1 MEQLRRFASV
11 PLASRYYREALEHM
25 GDMRRA
31 YRSGILDKRFIER
44 IMLAVTQVNGCKMCS
59 YAHTRMA
66 LESGMSAQEIRCM
79 LSGEFADVPDS
90 QQKAILYAEHYA
102 QTEGNPSPESTAV
115 LLESY
120 GRDQAVAILAFI
132 RIIMLGN
139 AYGNSLG
146 ALQER
151 LKGTPAPGSTLS
163 GELLL
168 LSSIIP
174 VTLLLLIWQLVRVV
188 FPPYRRPKDRLLDT

>member
-102 QTEGNPSPESTAV
+102 QTEGTLHRRAPQCSLRAMEGNRLSLSLP
-115 LLESY
+115 SY
-120 GRDQAVAILAFI
+120 G
-132 RIIMLGN
+132 
-139 AYGNSLG
+139 SL
-146 ALQER
+146 
-151 LKGTPAPGSTLS
+151 
-163 GELLL
+163 
-168 LSSIIP
+168 
-174 VTLLLLIWQLVRVV
+174 
-188 FPPYRRPKDRLLDT
+188 